1 MMLWATKVRA
11 DLSDNKG
18 LILVIM
24 LAGSLTFVG
33 WMSLDKIT
41 EISAKQASMHT
52 IFDLEQENSRLQIQ
66 YHQVN
71 LETHQADLEQAE
83 HRLLQD
89 FAHLAQWAQKL
100 QEEGEQIALHMNYQI
115 RKAEQTPSSI
125 QGITIVPLK
134 LHLRS
139 LNDQNGYR
147 SFLKFLQVLEQSGPR
162 INIKEVAVNGDGK
175 KATTFTVGLSTWM
188 KTQDSVEL

>member
-1 MMLWATKVRA
+1 MILWATKLRA
-11 DLSDNKG
+11 TLSKNKG

-33 WMSLDKIT
+33 WMSLDKFAEVSANQASIHT
-41 EISAKQASMHT
+41 IIDLDQEIS
-52 IFDLEQENSRLQIQ
+52 RLRIQ
-66 YHQVN
+66 YRQAN
-71 LETHQADLEQAE
+71 PETHQSDFEQAE
-83 HRLLQD
+83 RRLLQD
-89 FAHLAQWAQKL
+89 FTQLAQWAQRL
-100 QEEGEQIALHMNYQI
+100 QEDGEQISLHMSYQI

-139 LNDQNGYR
+139 QDDQGGYH

-162 INIKEVAVNGDGK
+162 INIEEVAVNGDGK

>member
-1 MMLWATKVRA
+1 MILWVSKLRGA
-11 DLSDNKG
+11 LSNNKG
-18 LILVIM
+18 LLLVIM

-33 WMSLDKIT
+33 WMSLDKFA
-41 EISAKQASMHT
+41 EVSANQASMQT
-52 IFDLEQENSRLQIQ
+52 IIDLDQEISRLRIQ
-66 YHQVN
+66 YRQAKP
-71 LETHQADLEQAE
+71 ETHQSDLEQAE
-83 HRLLQD
+83 RRLLQD
-89 FAHLAQWAQKL
+89 FTQLAQWAQKL
-100 QEEGEQIALHMNYQI
+100 QKEGEQIALHMNYQI
-115 RKAEQTPSSI
+115 RKEERTPSSI

-139 LNDQNGYR
+139 LDGHSGYH

-162 INIKEVAVNGDGK
+162 VNIEEVAVNGDGK

>member
-1 MMLWATKVRA
+1 MILWAKNIRA
-11 DLSDNKG
+11 TLSKNKG

-33 WMSLDKIT
+33 WMSLDRLT
-41 EISAKQASMHT
+41 EVSAKQASMHT
-52 IFDLEQENSRLQIQ
+52 IIDLEQEISRLRIQ
-66 YHQVN
+66 YRQANPESHQS
-71 LETHQADLEQAE
+71 DLAEAE

-89 FAHLAQWAQKL
+89 FAHLAQWAQTL
-100 QEEGEQIALHMNYQI
+100 QEQGERIALHMNYQI

-125 QGITIVPLK
+125 QGISIVPLT

-139 LNDQNGYR
+139 LDGQSGYR
-147 SFLKFLQVLEQSGPR
+147 AFLKFLQALEQSSPR
-162 INIKEVAVNGDGK
+162 ISIEEVAINGDGK